1 MPLYPIINKNTGEK
15 KELRLS
21 ICEYE
26 KWKSQNPEWTR
37 DWSEGVASSISDV
50 GEWKDKVPSAF
61 KEKLRSIKNAHRGS
75 TIDI

>member
-1 MPLYPIINKNTGEK
+1 MPTYPVINNKTGEK
-15 KELRLS
+15 KELKLS
-21 ICEYE
+21 ISEYE
-26 KWKSQNPEWTR
+26 TWKIDNPEWTR

-75 TIDI
+75 TIDV